1 MFSIIFGLF
10 FKDLVEIVKIVNVIW
25 IMKNNDVN

>member
-1 MFSIIFGLF
+1 MFFIVF
-10 FKDLVEIVKIVNVIW
+10 FKDVVEIVKIVNVIW